1 MAISQIS
8 YSNTFAHWLISTNQV
23 IDDAN
28 NLKSNNYT
36 KELGTLYLNSANT
49 ALYVGNNSV
58 FSGDVN
64 INGRLLNYTPS
75 YFYDTLNIVSN
86 TSIIASGSIQS
97 NTLISAANLISNTI
111 ISGISNF
118 TDTTIKNLT
127 VNTAIVNGNA
137 AFRSSNVK
145 IRNSISGNEY
155 LVTTSY
161 ELDGANTF
169 LQANDGITLASAKS
183 YTNNANTFL
192 QANDGITLASAKTY
206 TDNANTF
213 LQANDGITL
222 ASAKSYTDS
231 VVSSNNTTLKSYT
244 DSVVSSNNTTLKS
257 YTDSVV
263 SSNNSSLRAND
274 GITLASAK
282 SYTDSV
288 VSSNNTTLTAAYKSY
303 TDSIVSSNN
312 TTLKSYT
319 DSVVSSNNVTLKAY
333 TDSVISS
340 NNSSLRA
347 NDGITLA
354 SAKSYADSIASSNNV
369 TLKAYTD
376 SVVSSNNVTLKAY
389 TDSVVSSNN
398 TSLRANDGITLASA
412 KSYADSTFLLKANGS
427 ATGTT
432 TFSTITADTITVDTI
447 NVTQSIVNYGT
458 TITDT
463 NEFVFLA
470 NTGTSSSANSKITV
484 NRGVSTNAEIRWYN
498 TGKFWQLNDVDSNI
512 FYRITSQKELD
523 SANTFLKSYTDSL
536 VSSNNTSLKTY
547 TDSVV
552 SSNNSSLRANDGIT
566 LASAKSYTDSV
577 VGSNN
582 TTLKAYTDSVV
593 SSNNTSL
600 TTSYKSYTDSVVSSN
615 NTSLT
620 TSYKSYTDSV
630 VSSNNTTL
638 KAYTDSLVSSNNTTL
653 KAYTDSVVSSNN
665 TTLKAY
671 TDSVVSSNN
680 TTLKAYTDSLVSSN
694 NTTLKAYTDS
704 VVSSNNITLKA
715 YTDSLVSSN
724 NTSLRAN
731 DGITLASAKSYTDS
745 VVSSNNTSLTTSY
758 KSYTDSVVSSNN
770 TSLTTSYKSYTDSVV
785 SSNNVT
791 LKAYTDS
798 VVSSNNSSLRA
809 NDGITLASAKAYTD
823 SKNTFS
829 TPVTVSSDLSVTGN
843 LYIAGITTTLNST
856 TISINDKNIELANV
870 ASPTNTTADGG
881 GITIKGSTDKTF
893 TWVNSTGAWTS
904 SDHLNLTT
912 GKAYYIGGQ
921 QFLSS
926 TAIGNVDGSAL
937 YNLNAA
943 NLAFGLVATARLG
956 TGTANSTTFLRGD
969 STWGTITSGA
979 TLVVDNSTNFE
990 YQIGLANTTSGAWLT
1005 SYVANT
1011 KLSFN
1016 PSTGTVTSRIN
1027 KLTAPQG
1034 TAPLQV
1040 SSNTSVANLHSE
1052 LALNISKASSANQ
1065 IPFQVSSGNTQFVP
1079 VPTANTSYLKWDN
1092 TGFSWATVAISGG
1105 TVTSVAALTLGTTG
1119 TDVSSTVANGTTTP
1133 VITLNIPTANATNR
1147 GVLSS
1152 ADWSTF
1158 NNKQATLGTANA
1170 TISGILSSADWSTF
1184 NAKTNNT
1191 GTVTSVAA
1199 LTLGTTG
1206 TDVSSTV
1213 ANGTTTPV
1221 ITLNIPTA
1229 NATNRGVLS
1238 SADWSTFNN
1247 KANAVAA
1254 EFVAGTALLFYQ
1266 ATAPTGWT
1274 KSVTNNDK
1282 ALRVVSGATGG
1293 SAGGSVAFS
1302 SAFASKTPA
1311 GTVSVAVSAGTL
1323 SVGIGTLAGSA
1334 VTLTTAQIPSH
1345 THTFYEILSPSV
1357 SGAAAGNSYENYL
1370 QNTGATG
1377 GGGSHTHSI
1386 TGSPSLTG
1394 SPSITS
1400 ATFTGTAIN
1409 LAVQYC
1415 DVIIATKN

>member
-615 NTSLT
+615 NT
-620 TSYKSYTDSV
+620 
-630 VSSNNTTL
+630 
-638 KAYTDSLVSSNNTTL
+638 
-653 KAYTDSVVSSNN
+653 
-665 TTLKAY
+665 
-671 TDSVVSSNN
+671 
-680 TTLKAYTDSLVSSN
+680 TLKAYTDSLVSSN

-1229 NATNRGVLS
+1229 SATNRGVLS

>member
-615 NTSLT
+615 NT
-620 TSYKSYTDSV
+620 
-630 VSSNNTTL
+630 
-638 KAYTDSLVSSNNTTL
+638 
-653 KAYTDSVVSSNN
+653 
-665 TTLKAY
+665 
-671 TDSVVSSNN
+671 
-680 TTLKAYTDSLVSSN
+680 TLKAYTDSLVSSN

-1158 NNKQATLGTANA
+1158 N
-1170 TISGILSSADWSTF
+1170 
-1184 NAKTNNT
+1184 AKTNNT

-1229 NATNRGVLS
+1229 SATNRGVLS